1 MRRWEDAINLRQL
14 RYFVKLVEVGNM
26 TRAADQL
33 RVAQPALGLQIRQIE
48 DDLGVP
54 LLVRHSRGVL
64 PTEAGRLLYD
74 RAVAILAQLAEA
86 RSEVVALGRGSRET
100 VTLGLSPSLMLLIGS
115 DLLLNAR
122 RDIPGVFLSLV
133 EELSFVL
140 FEALER
146 CEIDVALGYEAPDRP
161 SLRCEALFEEEL
173 VLVAPPGMDAPDPI
187 SLSEALDSDLVM
199 AGERDSVRQ
208 LIQAAADAQGIEVR
222 VAYEARSVPA
232 MKNLVRRSVAASIM
246 PYGSAIEELRAGL
259 VVTRRIEP
267 PILRK
272 LCIAKPAKRPPL
284 RHEAEVDAFLRS
296 TAERVF
302 ELLGPLARRL

>member
-1 MRRWEDAINLRQL
+1 
-14 RYFVKLVEVGNM
+14 M

-74 RAVAILAQLAEA
+74 HAIAILAQLAEA

-146 CEIDVALGYEAPDRP
+146 CEIDVALGYEAPNRP

-199 AGERDSVRQ
+199 AGERDSIRQ

-232 MKNLVRRSVAASIM
+232 MKNLVRRGVAASIM

-272 LCIAKPAKRPPL
+272 LYIAKPAKRPPL